1 MIVLLTLIWQTGWS
15 MVYGTQTSALV
26 NFIPESHLLLYKPV
40 PFTRKQPQRP
50 ETGIKD
56 GFEEMEHK
64 FPLGIFHLE
73 KRTFHMFCC
82 SQKFSAGMN
91 QKGAF
96 YLLSTQILRKLLV
109 NGKQPQKQLR
119 IEIH

>member
-1 MIVLLTLIWQTGWS
+1 
-15 MVYGTQTSALV
+15 MVYATQTSVLI
-26 NFIPESHLLLYKPV
+26 NFIPESRLLLYKSV
-40 PFTRKQPQRP
+40 PFTRKQPRRP

-64 FPLGIFHLE
+64 FPLGILRLE
-73 KRTFHMFCC
+73 KRTFHRFCC
-82 SQKFSAGMN
+82 SQKFSTGMT

>member
-1 MIVLLTLIWQTGWS
+1 
-15 MVYGTQTSALV
+15 MVYGTQTSVLV
-26 NFIPESHLLLYKPV
+26 NFIPESRLLLYKPV
-40 PFTRKQPQRP
+40 HLPGNNHERP

-64 FPLGIFHLE
+64 FPLGILRLE

-82 SQKFSAGMN
+82 SPKFSTGMN

-96 YLLSTQILRKLLV
+96 YSLSTQILRKLLV